1 MNPDKIAHL
10 GFIQSIIM
18 RMGTNSFM
26 IKGWGVTL
34 VAAIFA
40 LSSKDSNKPLVLLAY
55 FPVFMFWFLD
65 AFILHQE
72 RLFRKLYE
80 EIAYG
85 KIPSDHFTLN
95 TDIVKQSVPDI
106 FSVFFSKTL
115 IIFYGLIISMIF
127 FAMVKIL

>member
-1 MNPDKIAHL
+1 MNTDKIAHL

-40 LSSKDSNKPLVLLAY
+40 LSSKDSNKSLVLLAY

-72 RLFRKLYE
+72 KLFRKLYE
-80 EIAYG
+80 EVAAGNIT
-85 KIPSDHFTLN
+85 SNDFTLR
-95 TDIVKQSVPDI
+95 TDGVKYSAPRI
-106 FSVFFSKTL
+106 YEVFFSRTL
-115 IIFYGLIISMIF
+115 ILFYGLMMGVII
-127 FAMVKIL
+127 FAMEKIL